1 MANLVIDT
9 GSMAGC
15 RFELHRDCLVVGRQ
29 EGCDVVLKD
38 DTVSR
43 QHARIVRNTEGYFVE
58 DLNSRNGTFLNG
70 KRIEGRSRLRSGDR
84 VQLYDIVMTFHD
96 GGSWRTGS
104 FSGRVHLS
112 SEFNESADN
121 AVRRA
126 TVAEIDVA
134 LLEQS
139 IPSNLADVRLQAV
152 LDVARR
158 VRNWLELDD
167 LYSQILDSLF
177 QVFPQLDRACILRLD
192 EAPNQLVLDAVKV
205 RGCDAPGTIGPIM
218 QAIVKQSFNDG
229 KALLNVDVVSEGA
242 AGSGSRS
249 IHEVDHRCV
258 MCAPMIDSTRRPQG
272 AIYLD
277 TGDVTR
283 SFSSEDL
290 DVLAC
295 VAVLASQAVEQATL
309 HNARYRAVVDTS
321 ADAIITFDED
331 GTVDS
336 SNPAACELFAYDH
349 GDLRGMSIC
358 RLVPDLAPLVSE
370 SDAEVAEVVRWMFR
384 RQGEATAVR
393 ADGSRCPVWIS
404 IGELRLA
411 GRKLYTASLHDITEQ
426 KRVENTLKT
435 LNDRLEREVRRRT
448 GYVQLHQEVAVI
460 ANEADTV
467 LQAFQAALDEIRQFT
482 RWPAGHV
489 FIQSE
494 ENPREF
500 VDSGIWSIAE
510 PEAYGELIAAT
521 RSIRVAGGPCLVGRV
536 ISTGAAHRGMDL
548 GDAACGERTAAF
560 SSAGVAAVFAF
571 PVLVGEDV
579 VAVAEF
585 FAPEGLE
592 PDNTLVAVMM
602 HVGTQ
607 LGRVVE
613 RRRLQQ
619 EVVDAVWEQQR
630 AFGQDLH
637 DTVGQELTGIAM
649 LADSLARKLAQ
660 RTAPEAAAVRELAQM
675 LQQAK
680 QNTRR
685 LAKGLLPVEV
695 DAEGL
700 KAALEEL
707 AENTRERCG
716 IEVRVQVEPSLKL
729 EDNRI
734 ATHLFRIAQEAVTN
748 VVRHASAHHLMLGLS
763 RTRGG
768 AVELRV
774 SDDGRGM
781 PRSARRRPRGV
792 GLQIMR
798 YRAQLIDADLA
809 IQSGSPGGT
818 EVVCRLPRS
827 SSHVC

>member
-9 GSMAGC
+9 GLMAGR
-15 RFELHRDCLVVGRQ
+15 RFELLRDCLVVGRQ
-29 EGCDVVLKD
+29 EGCDLVLKD

-43 QHARIVRNTEGYFVE
+43 QHARIVRDAGGYFVE
-58 DLNSRNGTFLNG
+58 DLNSRNGTYLNG
-70 KRIEGRSRLRSGDR
+70 KPVTQRARLHSGDR
-84 VQLYDIVMTFHD
+84 VQLYDVVMTFHD
-96 GGSWRTGS
+96 SHGWRGVTPV
-104 FSGRVHLS
+104 GRVHLS
-112 SEFNESADN
+112 TDPKDAGNTAL
-121 AVRRA
+121 RRA

-134 LLEQS
+134 MMEES
-139 IPSNLADVRLQAV
+139 IHSNLADVRLQAV

-167 LYSQILDSLF
+167 LYDQILESLF
-177 QVFPQLDRACILRLD
+177 QLFPQLDRACILRLD
-192 EAPNQLVLDAVKV
+192 ETPNQLVLDAVKV
-205 RGCDAPGTIGPIM
+205 RGCDAPVTIGPIM

-242 AGSGSRS
+242 SEGGSRS
-249 IHEVDHRCV
+249 IHEVDQRCV
-258 MCAPMIDSTRRPQG
+258 MCAPMIDSTRQPQG

-283 SFSSEDL
+283 SFNGQDL

-321 ADAIITFDED
+321 ADGIITFNED

-336 SNPAACELFAYDH
+336 SNPAACELFAYDQ
-349 GDLRGMSIC
+349 GELSGMSIA
-358 RLVPDLAPLVSE
+358 RLVPELAPLVTD
-370 SDAEVAEVVRWMFR
+370 SDAEMAEVVRWMFR

-393 ADGSRCPVWIS
+393 ADGSRCPVWVS

-448 GYVQLHQEVAVI
+448 GYVQLHQDIAVI
-460 ANEADTV
+460 ANEADNA
-467 LQAFQAALDEIRQFT
+467 QEAFQAALDAIRSFT
-482 RWPAGHV
+482 HWPAGHV
-489 FIQSE
+489 FVQAE
-494 ENPREF
+494 QNPREF
-500 VDSGIWSIAE
+500 VDSGIWSLDEGVDFAD
-510 PEAYGELIAAT
+510 LMSAT
-521 RSIRVAGGPCLVGRV
+521 RLLSVSAGPCLVGRV
-536 ISTGAAHRGMDL
+536 IATGLACRGIDL
-548 GDAACGERTAAF
+548 ADAACGERGDAL
-560 SSAGVAAVFAF
+560 SGAGVASVFAF

-585 FAPEGLE
+585 FAPEGQE
-592 PDNTLVAVMM
+592 PDATIAAVMM

-637 DTVGQELTGIAM
+637 DTLGQELTGIAM
-649 LADSLARKLAQ
+649 LADSLARKLGQ
-660 RTAPEAAAVRELAQM
+660 RGAAEAGAVRELAQM

-685 LAKGLLPVEV
+685 LAKGLLPVEI

-716 IEVRVQVEPSLKL
+716 IEVLVKVHPALRV

-748 VVRHASAHHLMLGLS
+748 VVRHASAHHLTLSLS
-763 RTRGG
+763 RSRSGS
-768 AVELRV
+768 VELRIA
-774 SDDGRGM
+774 DDGRGM

-798 YRAQLIDADLA
+798 YRAQLIEAQLA
-809 IQSGSPGGT
+809 IESGRSGGT

-827 SSHVC
+827 TSHVC